1 MCNEKCNLL
10 FKRYLHQ
17 DVYLDH
23 KGNPNFQGLLN
34 HGTVIRTGKTYKKI
48 PCYMYTQLA
57 IGLLL
62 KKPEYFEVLLNIFE
76 FSRVREN
83 VES

>member
-10 FKRYLHQ
+10 FRRFLHQ

-34 HGTVIRTGKTYKKI
+34 HGTVIRTGITYKKI
-48 PCYMYTQLA
+48 PCYMHDSA
-57 IGLLL
+57 CNWFIVKKNRLL
-62 KKPEYFEVLLNIFE
+62 
-76 FSRVREN
+76 
-83 VES
+83 